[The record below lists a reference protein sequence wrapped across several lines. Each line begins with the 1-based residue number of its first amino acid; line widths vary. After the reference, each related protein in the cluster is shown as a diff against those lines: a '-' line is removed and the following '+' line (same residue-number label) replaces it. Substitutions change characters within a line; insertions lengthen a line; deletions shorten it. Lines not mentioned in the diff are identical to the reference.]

1 MVRSKWHTDK
11 RNLQKGDVVLIQD
24 TNALKGNWRLGEVE
38 ETRPGVDGK
47 VRNVSVRYKVSQPG
61 KKYVGQRDITV
72 DRPAQR
78 IVVILPIEEQ

>member
-11 RNLQKGDVVLIQD
+11 RNLQKGDVLMQD